1 MIQFNRALRPQTQI
15 SAYITLE
22 HANRENIGDDV
33 RTTDIQLHTE
43 NAPSFTASVG
53 LAQARPNKSFGVR
66 IQFCNTPCQEVC
78 ACTIK
83 NVVQRWHPWCYI

>member
-33 RTTDIQLHTE
+33 RQIYNYTQKMRPVSPLVWGSLRLAPISLLGSVYSFAIHHARKCVHALLKMWC
-43 NAPSFTASVG
+43 NAGILGAIFD
-53 LAQARPNKSFGVR
+53 
-66 IQFCNTPCQEVC
+66 
-78 ACTIK
+78 
-83 NVVQRWHPWCYI
+83 